1 MNLVKKKL
9 NLHSQQITSNIV
21 MSRTCQIS
29 GKKAM
34 FGNNVSKAINK
45 TKRRFEVN
53 LIKKRFFIPEEGKWI
68 SLKLSTRAL
77 KTINKNGIS
86 SVLKEA
92 KKQGLL

>member
-1 MNLVKKKL
+1 
-9 NLHSQQITSNIV
+9 

-29 GKKAM
+29 GKRAM

-53 LIKKRFFIPEEGKWI
+53 LIKKKFFIPEEGKWI
-68 SLKLSTRAL
+68 NLKLSTRAL
-77 KTINKNGIS
+77 KTINKNGVL
-86 SVLKEA
+86 SVIKEA